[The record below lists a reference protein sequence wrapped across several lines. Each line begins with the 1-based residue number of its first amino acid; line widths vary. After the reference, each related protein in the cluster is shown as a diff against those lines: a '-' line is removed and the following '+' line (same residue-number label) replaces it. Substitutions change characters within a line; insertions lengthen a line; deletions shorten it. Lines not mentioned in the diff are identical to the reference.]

1 MPLIGG
7 SILDAMSVPGSDDG
21 GLAKS
26 GLLMPKLQYRFRVMF
41 YNLGVSGGGLEVT
54 KQMIDIARPNV
65 SFPEI
70 PIEIYNSRIYLAGK
84 PTWEPITF
92 NVRDS
97 ADGSVAEAIGNQLQR
112 QMDFQE
118 QASAAAGV
126 DYKFTMSIEI
136 LDGGSSASVQV
147 LEKWELYGCYLS
159 AVNYNALNYATNE
172 PVTISCTVR
181 YDNAIQYDGQTNG
194 RIGSRGYADGL
205 AVSGTGADTG
215 GVTP

>member
-1 MPLIGG
+1 MALTGA
-7 SILDAMSVPGSDDG
+7 SILNAMSVPGSDG
-21 GLAKS
+21 TNTGKI
-26 GLLMPKLQYRFRVMF
+26 GLLMPKLQYRFRVNF
-41 YNLGVSGGGLEVT
+41 VGLGASGEGIEVT

-70 PIEIYNSRIYLAGK
+70 PLEIYNSRVYLAGK

-92 NVRDS
+92 NVRD
-97 ADGSVAEAIGNQLQR
+97 DIEGNVAREIGNQVQK

-118 QASAAAGV
+118 QSSAQSGV
-126 DYKFTMSIEI
+126 DYKFSMSIEI
-136 LDGGSSASVQV
+136 LDGGSGGSLHV

-181 YDNAIQYDGQTNG
+181 YDNALQYAADNSLVGNAGATAARNSAGTN
-194 RIGSRGYADGL
+194 
-205 AVSGTGADTG
+205 TGITS
-215 GVTP
+215 